1 MYARTFFFLSHL
13 PLIFSLTYRSE
24 KSFKKKRKKIRFP
37 VKYDSGRQDFCAHV
51 GVADEE

>member
-24 KSFKKKRKKIRFP
+24 KS
-37 VKYDSGRQDFCAHV
+37 
-51 GVADEE
+51 